1 MLTISNDFYSFRMSI
16 FTALAA
22 KWRQPPK
29 TTFETLLRRMSSTKS
44 SSSSSASSLS
54 SAASA
59 ASSSSSS
66 ASSRRSEKRVIQNP
80 IDRAGD
86 KEVIQS
92 YLADAVR
99 ESSKRTYLS
108 FWKRY
113 QSFCSSKNIS
123 LAAADSIALFLISL
137 AESSKSKSSALI
149 AKTVQP

>member
-1 MLTISNDFYSFRMSI
+1 MSI

-22 KWRQPPK
+22 KWRPPPK

-44 SSSSSASSLS
+44 PSSSSASSLS
-54 SAASA
+54 SAAS
-59 ASSSSSS
+59 SSSSS
-66 ASSRRSEKRVIQNP
+66 ASPRRSEKRVIQNP
-80 IDRAGD
+80 IGH
-86 KEVIQS
+86 KEVLQS

-99 ESSKRTYLS
+99 ESAKRTCLS

-113 QSFCSSKNIS
+113 QSFCSSKIIS
-123 LAAADSIALFLISL
+123 LSAADSIALFLISL

>member
-1 MLTISNDFYSFRMSI
+1 MIYLSHCCVKIIVSWLIVACAVLTIFNVFYKFRMSI

-22 KWRQPPK
+22 KWRPPPK

-44 SSSSSASSLS
+44 FSSSSASSLS
-54 SAASA
+54 SAAS
-59 ASSSSSS
+59 SSSSS
-66 ASSRRSEKRVIQNP
+66 ASPRRSEKRVIQNP
-80 IDRAGD
+80 IEGAGD

-113 QSFCSSKNIS
+113 QLFCSSKNIS
-123 LAAADSIALFLISL
+123 LAAADTIA
-137 AESSKSKSSALI
+137 
-149 AKTVQP
+149 